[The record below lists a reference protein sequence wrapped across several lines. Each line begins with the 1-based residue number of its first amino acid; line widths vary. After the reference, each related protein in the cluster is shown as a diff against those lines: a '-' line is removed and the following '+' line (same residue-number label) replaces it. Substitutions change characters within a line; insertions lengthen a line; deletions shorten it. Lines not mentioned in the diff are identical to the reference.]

1 MMMLAFLLCMGGMLC
16 AHARHRAPPP
26 SRCAPSLCMD
36 LHQWRAAR
44 SRAGR
49 LRQLNPARAALHL
62 AQCGSGKPACAR
74 SACIGRPTAYRD
86 PRVLPARGATG
97 TDGVGDAR
105 CGRCTT
111 RDARWPCCEMRDGCA
126 AACAARD
133 ARRGEGR
140 CLATNVPVAQFDFGL
155 RPACPPPALPPSAAG
170 GQCAARAS

>member
-62 AQCGSGKPACAR
+62 AQCGSGLPSEVGSLHARAAPASEGRLHTVTPGCCLHVGRRAR
-74 SACIGRPTAYRD
+74 MAWEMRD
-86 PRVLPARGATG
+86 
-97 TDGVGDAR
+97 VGDAR
-105 CGRCTT
+105 R
-111 RDARWPCCEMRDGCA
+111 EMA
-126 AACAARD
+126 M
-133 ARRGEGR
+133 
-140 CLATNVPVAQFDFGL
+140 P
-155 RPACPPPALPPSAAG
+155 
-170 GQCAARAS
+170 